1 MRQKC
6 WFNTVLLLC
15 YFGRDK
21 FLNEIY
27 EMNDV
32 FQIIAAKV
40 MKCESK
46 VREIQWFGCLKNVLR
61 S

>member
-1 MRQKC
+1 M
-6 WFNTVLLLC
+6 F
-15 YFGRDK
+15 FGRDK

-27 EMNDV
+27 EMNDI

-46 VREIQWFGCLKNVLR
+46 VREVQWFGCLKNILR

>member
-1 MRQKC
+1 M
-6 WFNTVLLLC
+6 F
-15 YFGRDK
+15 FGRDK

-32 FQIIAAKV
+32 FQIIAANV
-40 MKCESK
+40 MKCESI
-46 VREIQWFGCLKNVLR
+46 VREIQWFGCLKNILR